1 MKKIHYFLV
10 LAMSLVMAAS
20 ISSCED
26 VPAPYQ
32 LFLEENGGGIVDDD
46 TTGSHRETP
55 FSVPAAI
62 KAQGSGKTGK
72 YWVKG
77 YIVGY
82 IPTGGETST
91 NINNTVFGV
100 PTDDMKSNIVLAP
113 SADEQI
119 ASNCMA
125 IQLPM
130 GEVRDSLNLKDHS
143 DKLGMA
149 VTLYGSLEKY
159 FGSAGVKE
167 VSFAMYRDSLT
178 TGIDPDSIQI
188 EFEHKSIKEFLELKD
203 TKKGYKL
210 TGVVKN
216 IANTTYGNFD
226 LVEDESSIYIY
237 GLLDASGAA
246 KQFANMG
253 ISEGDTL
260 TLTGIYKDYNGKA
273 EIANARYVSHVKGGG
288 EVPPTPIGDGIVLD
302 FSSNTWG
309 LPEGSANGATDTQTF
324 TSGDYTITLTA
335 PDKYYYNATSKVLML
350 GKKGA
355 TLTLPA
361 FDFAVSSI
369 EVVGAEK
376 ASAAV
381 VQNFYVG
388 ETAVSASTT
397 GAQTTNKY
405 EIAADYQAAGNQY
418 TLKVESAHNTQ
429 ISKIVIYKAVAD
441 KD

>member
-1 MKKIHYFLV
+1 MEKK
-10 LAMSLVMAAS
+10 
-20 ISSCED
+20 D
-26 VPAPYQ
+26 PQTPY
-32 LFLEENGGGIVDDD
+32 EI
-46 TTGSHRETP
+46 TGVAT
-55 FSVPAAI
+55 
-62 KAQGSGKTGK
+62 
-72 YWVKG
+72 
-77 YIVGY
+77 
-82 IPTGGETST
+82 
-91 NINNTVFGV
+91 
-100 PTDDMKSNIVLAP
+100 
-113 SADEQI
+113 
-119 ASNCMA
+119 
-125 IQLPM
+125 
-130 GEVRDSLNLKDHS
+130 SLNTNYASFDLTEDGAKIYIYRMNDKNGNKADLTALGIAEGDTVTVTGVYLAYTDKNGNVKDEINPATFVS
-143 DKLGMA
+143 VKKGKL
-149 VTLYGSLEKY
+149 
-159 FGSAGVKE
+159 
-167 VSFAMYRDSLT
+167 
-178 TGIDPDSIQI
+178 PDHYDHISIG
-188 EFEHKSIKEFLELKD
+188 EFLEKKD
-203 TKKGYKL
+203 ASTAYEL

-216 IANTTYGNFD
+216 IVNTTYGNFD
-226 LVEDESSIYIY
+226 LVEGTDTIYIY

-246 KQFANMG
+246 QKFTSLG
-253 ISEGDTL
+253 IADGDTL
-260 TLTGIYKDYNGKA
+260 TLTGTYKDYNGKA
-273 EIANARYVSHVKGGG
+273 EIANARYVSHVKGEGG
-288 EVPPTPIGDGIVLD
+288 GVVVPPTPVGDGIVLD

-397 GAQTTNKY
+397 GAQGTNKY

-429 ISKIVIYKAVAD
+429 ISKIVIYKATEPEQ
-441 KD
+441 